1 VFSRVKDDIKDKDR
15 WIRGVPLL
23 LLIFEGTVKKGGFS
37 RRFFKLFFVFVF
49 EMFEKTKCVCV

>member
-37 RRFFKLFFVFVF
+37 RRFFKLFLFCF
-49 EMFEKTKCVCV
+49 